1 MGALSTQNIQKLCY
15 VEPECYAWT
24 YRGREGGCNVEMQSE
39 LAYAVREPAG
49 GGSMPNVIY
58 NIPPVWPETA
68 RSVMARHD
76 SSPCIDRGQNIVVTE
91 NPEDDTVRILNP
103 WDSQGN
109 QVTDADGVYH
119 CVRGCGGGGIS
130 KAISCTGTPPPAAF
144 MGGQGAK
151 ARTIAYTVEA
161 SPSIKSVPSG
171 GNTVPDV
178 VYPINTMVATRGGRD
193 DMRTCFGI
201 GEPGDPQFTIS
212 AAHGH
217 GVCYPVCCIASTCTN
232 AEMTDG
238 SISPA
243 LLARGGTGGGTNCR

>member
-130 KAISCTGTPPPAAF
+130 KAISCTGTPPPGSLHGRSGREGPDHRVH
-144 MGGQGAK
+144 GG
-151 ARTIAYTVEA
+151 
-161 SPSIKSVPSG
+161 SFSVHQIGPVRRQHRPG
-171 GNTVPDV
+171 RGVPDQHD
-178 VYPINTMVATRGGRD
+178 GRD
-193 DMRTCFGI
+193 
-201 GEPGDPQFTIS
+201 Q
-212 AAHGH
+212 
-217 GVCYPVCCIASTCTN
+217 
-232 AEMTDG
+232 
-238 SISPA
+238 
-243 LLARGGTGGGTNCR
+243 GGAG